1 MNGDRLKTIGVEKEV
16 WRRLKLLAMAK
27 DCTLSD
33 AVDYLLE
40 RSGEDGTQAGDA
52 GEVGKGAGNEPSKLD

>member
-1 MNGDRLKTIGVEKEV
+1 MNGERLKTIGVDKDV

-40 RSGEDGTQAGDA
+40 RSGEHGTKAGEA
-52 GEVGKGAGNEPSKLD
+52 GEVGNSAGKELGELD

>member
-1 MNGDRLKTIGVEKEV
+1 MNGERLKTIGVDKDV

-40 RSGEDGTQAGDA
+40 RSGEDGTQAGEA
-52 GEVGKGAGNEPSKLD
+52 GEVGNGAGKEPGELD

>member
-1 MNGDRLKTIGVEKEV
+1 MSGERLKTIGVDKDV
-16 WRRLKLLAMAK
+16 WRRLKLLAVAK

-40 RSGEDGTQAGDA
+40 RSGQNGTENRETEQLGS
-52 GEVGKGAGNEPSKLD
+52 GQGAEPAELD